1 MPCTRRAWS
10 TRCEVFERI
19 DTDGSGSPLTSRKL
33 STVSEDDADFADV
46 LGFWSTHQANRE
58 DGSLDYLLDQLQAMD
73 TNQDGVISWAEFRAS
88 VFGGEEE
95 VEPVTTR
102 AEPLPDYLLGG
113 SKVPG
118 LGTLLGDALALLCV
132 ARYGLLEDELWALLG
147 DLDRERK
154 EDLEAYEKRQAD
166 LERERLEQEN
176 ELTRHSVIE
185 TTEKEESDDDLDDLE
200 AFLSGHGRRRASV
213 RAYCVPARSCGRI
226 T

>member
-1 MPCTRRAWS
+1 MEHALR
-10 TRCEVFERI
+10 EVFERI
-19 DTDGSGSPLTSRKL
+19 DTDGSGSIDIQEAVDGLR
-33 STVSEDDADFADV
+33 DDADFADV

-88 VFGGEEE
+88 VFGREEE
-95 VEPVTTR
+95 PEPVQQET
-102 AEPLPDYLLGG
+102 EPLPDYLLGG

-154 EDLEAYEKRQAD
+154 EDLEAYEK
-166 LERERLEQEN
+166 
-176 ELTRHSVIE
+176 TS
-185 TTEKEESDDDLDDLE
+185 
-200 AFLSGHGRRRASV
+200 
-213 RAYCVPARSCGRI
+213 
-226 T
+226 

>member
-1 MPCTRRAWS
+1 
-10 TRCEVFERI
+10 
-19 DTDGSGSPLTSRKL
+19 
-33 STVSEDDADFADV
+33 
-46 LGFWSTHQANRE
+46 
-58 DGSLDYLLDQLQAMD
+58 MD

-95 VEPVTTR
+95 EPVVQ
-102 AEPLPDYLLGG
+102 EQDLPDYLLGG

-185 TTEKEESDDDLDDLE
+185 PADKEES
-200 AFLSGHGRRRASV
+200 LSLIH
-213 RAYCVPARSCGRI
+213 I
-226 T
+226 